1 MSAVMFVPTA
11 ETLLDSAFGLT
22 AYSYILY
29 DAQNKQWLLMCTRL
43 YLDCVCCEVGT
54 EFLYIV

>member
-1 MSAVMFVPTA
+1 MSAVTFVPTA
-11 ETLLDSAFGLT
+11 ETLLDSAFGLK

-29 DAQNKQWLLMCTRL
+29 GAQNKQWLLVCTRL
-43 YLDCVCCEVGT
+43 YVDCVCCEVGT

>member
-1 MSAVMFVPTA
+1 MFAVMFVPTA

-29 DAQNKQWLLMCTRL
+29 DAQNKQWLLICTRL
-43 YLDCVCCEVGT
+43 YLDCICCEV
-54 EFLYIV
+54 